1 MSYIL
6 DALQKKQAEQNTQ
19 GISVRTDAQ
28 PTARRV
34 ATPTWM
40 ALFSVIL
47 ALNLAVLL
55 WFIFS
60 NASSPDIDM
69 QLATTPVK
77 GNEVAVSHDLSTP
90 PETTTLQPMVT
101 TSAQKDQPQPAPE
114 EQGTEVASQKEMPVL
129 VSSTNIEKVAPA
141 VGVSQ
146 PLSLSDLSATERA
159 LYEGFNYTSHIYT
172 NSEDLRAV
180 VIDGQRVQIGD
191 RFNGLK
197 IHDITETGVIF
208 EDSRGG
214 DIRRIQVNPFS

>member
-6 DALQKKQAEQNTQ
+6 DALQKKQAEQNTR
-19 GISVRTDAQ
+19 GISVRTDSQ
-28 PTARRV
+28 PNTRKV
-34 ATPTWM
+34 VTPAWM

-60 NASSPDIDM
+60 NGSSPDSDVP
-69 QLATTPVK
+69 LATTPVK
-77 GNEVAVSHDLSTP
+77 TNEATVLHNPSTP
-90 PETTTLQPMVT
+90 PETNTLQPIVA
-101 TSAQKDQPQPAPE
+101 TSAQTDQAQQASE
-114 EQGTEVASQKEMPVL
+114 EQEIEAASQKERPVL
-129 VSSTNIEKVAPA
+129 VLDAKIEKVEPL
-141 VGVSQ
+141 VGVLQ
-146 PLSLSDLSATERA
+146 LLSLSDLSATERA
-159 LYEGFNYTSHIYT
+159 MYEGFNYTSHIYT
-172 NSEDLRAV
+172 SSEDLRAV

-208 EDSRGG
+208 EDNRGG

>member
-19 GISVRTDAQ
+19 GISVRTDSQ
-28 PTARRV
+28 PTARKV

-40 ALFSVIL
+40 ALFSAIL

-55 WFIFS
+55 WFIF
-60 NASSPDIDM
+60 NNDPSPDSNVP
-69 QLATTPVK
+69 LTTTPVET
-77 GNEVAVSHDLSTP
+77 NEAAVSHNPSTP
-90 PETTTLQPMVT
+90 PETKTLQPIVA
-101 TSAQKDQPQPAPE
+101 TSAQTDQAQPAPE
-114 EQGTEVASQKEMPVL
+114 EQGIEVASQKERPVL
-129 VSSTNIEKVAPA
+129 VSSAEIEKVAPL
-141 VGVSQ
+141 VGVIKL
-146 PLSLSDLSATERA
+146 LSLSDLSATERA

-172 NSEDLRAV
+172 SSENLRAV

-208 EDSRGG
+208 EDNRGG
-214 DIRRIQVNPFS
+214 NTRRIQVNPFS